1 MGNQSASIR
10 EPANK
15 SNKESQLSKM
25 APNATAS
32 MSSPTMTL
40 TEERIT
46 ASPDGNKSDKKEYRR
61 EIVWGNV
68 FKFAV
73 LHVLSLHALVL
84 LPSVT
89 AKTMAFSLL
98 CFLLG
103 GLGVTAGAH
112 RLWTHRSYKARLPLR
127 VFLMLVNCLA
137 M

>member
-1 MGNQSASIR
+1 
-10 EPANK
+10 
-15 SNKESQLSKM
+15 M

-32 MSSPTMTL
+32 MSNPATNMRL
-40 TEERIT
+40 TEE
-46 ASPDGNKSDKKEYRR
+46 PDTISDSKSERKEYRR

-73 LHVLSLHALVL
+73 LHVLGLHALVL

-103 GLGVTAGAH
+103 GLVSADLRKGHLEPSINDIRKIIGI
-112 RLWTHRSYKARLPLR
+112 LDPL
-127 VFLMLVNCLA
+127 
-137 M
+137 